1 LRNLTIS
8 FPGCIDAST
17 ISFVCASQ
25 KMQQSIW
32 QKASAIQHVLQ
43 EHEEIAVPMSGI
55 KTKGEIPTR
64 ETTHSFLNITVEKM
78 VGLTP
83 NPAQDSV
90 AIEEPL
96 EIQLGY
102 GPMNARAM
110 KSISVTMRTPGDDFE
125 LAVGFLMTEGVVRDA
140 AEIEQIVY
148 PAMGGIDVS
157 QEGTNETGKEPK
169 SVLPYQ
175 PRNNVVRVDLAPDVE
190 VSLANLERNFYTTSS
205 CGICGK
211 ASLLALRSVCPPRRS
226 SSFSIG
232 AELLYTLPD
241 RLREAQSVFDR
252 TGGLHGAGLFDS
264 AGMLLMLR
272 EDVGRHNA
280 VDKLL
285 GAQFL
290 ADRTPLRDTLLLL
303 SGRASFELL
312 QKALMGGIPMV
323 ASVGA
328 PSSLAVQVARE
339 FNIVLVGFL
348 RGNRFNIYH
357 GADRIHGHISNFD
370 ERVKREATH

>member
-1 LRNLTIS
+1 
-8 FPGCIDAST
+8 
-17 ISFVCASQ
+17 
-25 KMQQSIW
+25 
-32 QKASAIQHVLQ
+32 
-43 EHEEIAVPMSGI
+43 MSGM
-55 KTKGEIPTR
+55 KTKGDIPTR
-64 ETTHSFLNITVEKM
+64 ETNRSFLEITVDKM

-83 NPAQDSV
+83 SPAQDSV

-96 EIQLGY
+96 EIQLEY
-102 GPMNARAM
+102 GPIIARAM

-125 LAVGFLMTEGVVRDA
+125 LAAGFLMTEGVVRDA
-140 AEIEQIVY
+140 ADIARIAY
-148 PAMGGIDVS
+148 PAVDDGAA
-157 QEGTNETGKEPK
+157 QEAANETGTEPK
-169 SVLPYQ
+169 SAVPYQ
-175 PRNNVVRVDLAPDVE
+175 PRGNVVRVALAPDVE

-226 SSFSIG
+226 NSFSIG
-232 AELLYTLPD
+232 AELLYRLPD
-241 RLREAQSVFDR
+241 RLREAQRVFDR

-264 AGMLLMLR
+264 AGVLLMLR

-312 QKALMGGIPMV
+312 QKATMGGIPMV

-339 FNIVLVGFL
+339 FDIVLVGFL
-348 RGNRFNIYH
+348 RENRFNIYH
-357 GADRIHGHISNFD
+357 GADRIHGPISNLD
-370 ERVKREATH
+370 ERSET